1 MQQKIQIDIIQ
12 DHVRSKKGEKKVNKK
27 MSREMM
33 KKMLGR
39 ERLYSKQFEGRDDV
53 VRWDVLKIKQ
63 EQELELEIIGT
74 NSKYA
79 QGLRLAIDAG
89 DGYIEINGF
98 RTKDI
103 KLMEYDIP
111 RKLRIMCKSEEG
123 FLSVYNIF
131 EREKG
136 KLYSRRSQIDSCG
149 MLVEQ
154 NGNTIIYRCNDAG
167 FVTNF
172 DKFVFSIT
180 LL

>member
-1 MQQKIQIDIIQ
+1 MQQKIRIDIIQ
-12 DHVRSKKGEKKVNKK
+12 DHVRSKKGESKVNKK

-39 ERLYSKQFEGRDDV
+39 ERLYTKQFEGRDDV

-63 EQELELEIIGT
+63 EQELELEIIST

-89 DGYIEINGF
+89 DGYIEINGY

-103 KLMEYDIP
+103 KFMEYDIP
-111 RKLRIMCKSEEG
+111 HKLRIMCKSEEG

-131 EREKG
+131 ELEKG
-136 KLYSRRSQIDSCG
+136 KLHSRRSQIGYCG
-149 MLVEQ
+149 MLVEKK
-154 NGNTIIYRCNDAG
+154 GNTITYRCNDVGAI
-167 FVTNF
+167 TNF